1 MKLLFILDN
10 NDYQGRENIFKREAV
25 RTFIKHNDKLLMI
38 KSSLYGEC
46 KFIGGGVE
54 NGESHIDALKREAK
68 EEGGLIL
75 KESFIPLG
83 YVIEKRASVYDEN
96 EIFYMKSYY
105 YLCEV
110 KEFEES
116 NLQDY
121 EIEYDYKL
129 IIIDAISAIENNER
143 IEFNINIP
151 WKERDTT
158 FLKLILDNK
167 IKI

>member
-1 MKLLFILDN
+1 
-10 NDYQGRENIFKREAV
+10 
-25 RTFIKHNDKLLMI
+25 
-38 KSSLYGEC
+38 
-46 KFIGGGVE
+46 
-54 NGESHIDALKREAK
+54 
-68 EEGGLIL
+68 
-75 KESFIPLG
+75 
-83 YVIEKRASVYDEN
+83 
-96 EIFYMKSYY
+96 MKSYY